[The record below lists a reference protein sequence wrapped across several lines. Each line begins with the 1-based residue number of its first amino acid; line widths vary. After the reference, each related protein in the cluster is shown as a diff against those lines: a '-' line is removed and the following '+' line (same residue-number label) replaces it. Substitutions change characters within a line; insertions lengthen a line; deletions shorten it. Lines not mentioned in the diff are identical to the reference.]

1 MGILKSLLA
10 IITGNVAVTY
20 VHTRERKIVFP
31 IAIFLN
37 ALNQGWGILGAEY
50 RKVIRAE
57 AANQYQ
63 CGSSRKKNMPEP
75 VRPIKN
81 KMRWK
86 TLCFLSHSI
95 RGDSTN
101 DWEVRYQ

>member
-1 MGILKSLLA
+1 MGILKALLA
-10 IITGNVAVTY
+10 IITGNIAVTY
-20 VHTRERKIVFP
+20 VHTRVRKIVFP

-50 RKVIRAE
+50 RNVMMAE

-63 CGSSRKKNMPEP
+63 SGTRKKKKMHEP
-75 VRPIKN
+75 VKPIKN

-86 TLCFLSHSI
+86 ILCFLSHSI
-95 RGDSTN
+95 RGDSIN